1 MCQKG
6 AKMRK
11 FEDALRSVQNDTV
24 LDFYKFL
31 EEKWNDTDDND
42 LIERFK
48 NMRTVAEVGLAIV
61 AYAQSK
67 E

>member
-1 MCQKG
+1 MQ
-6 AKMRK
+6 K
-11 FEDALRSVQNDTV
+11 FEEALRAVHKDSI
-24 LDFYKFL
+24 LEFYSFL
-31 EEKWNDTDDND
+31 EQRWNDTDDDD

>member
-1 MCQKG
+1 MQK
-6 AKMRK
+6 
-11 FEDALRSVQNDTV
+11 FNEALKAVQNDSV

-31 EEKWNDTDDND
+31 EEKWNDTDDSD

>member
-1 MCQKG
+1 MQ
-6 AKMRK
+6 K
-11 FEDALRSVQNDTV
+11 FEEALKAVQNDSV

-31 EEKWNDTDDND
+31 EEKWKETDDDD